1 MQRVSP
7 TRMNLLIR
15 KRQVKI
21 AKQGADLLRKKRDA
35 LMKEFQKM
43 LKPLVQAHRDLD
55 RTAREAVSFLALALG
70 KDGPEAVRSAALSS
84 RGRLEVEREEE
95 KVWGVRIPKL
105 VVRNVVRRSSERGY
119 TLLSV
124 SARIDLTAMAYER
137 LLSKIFDLVPLE
149 AKMKKVGQ
157 EIKKTSRRVN
167 TLEQRV
173 IPQLQAEMKFIRQVL
188 EDREREDKF
197 RLKRLKAKKEKR
209 F

>member
-15 KRQVKI
+15 KRQMKI
-21 AKQGADLLRKKRDA
+21 AQQGADLLRKKRDA

-43 LKPLVQAHRDLD
+43 LKPIVQAHRELD
-55 RTAREAVSFLALALG
+55 RTAREAITFLSLALG

-84 RGRLEVEREEE
+84 MGRLKVKREEE

-105 VVRNVVRRSSERGY
+105 KAEHVVRKSAERGY

-124 SARIDLTAMAYER
+124 SARIELTAMAYER
-137 LLSKIFDLVPLE
+137 LMAKIFELVPLE
-149 AKMKKVGQ
+149 AKMKKIGQ
-157 EIKKTSRRVN
+157 EIRKTSRRVN

-173 IPQLQAEMKFIRQVL
+173 IPQLQAEMRFIRQVL

-197 RLKRLKAKKEKR
+197 RLKRLKAKKEKK